1 MGLFSGKKGETIFSE
16 PLLTFFRH
24 NPLPELFQQT
34 EGLKDDR
41 LLAIV
46 TALIVEDRI
55 DAVLGSF
62 LPRYVRLTEKTEFT
76 FSMKIA
82 LVEALGQIPPN
93 ILAAASVI
101 RKIRNEFAH
110 HLEIKAFTELKITLV
125 SDLRNHRAAVYG
137 VFGETGQKPKP
148 SLLEEYKALAFFC
161 IAGLDAYREN
171 LAYLR
176 AKIEDPDFIDSLV
189 KKSEAENRAE
199 LDAILAQE
207 PISVEVQ
214 DGNTIERYARGVVNI
229 RAGEEGGTVDLGK
242 IIK

>member
-1 MGLFSGKKGETIFSE
+1 MTRWNTHCSARHLAAAEWRVPSGRTTRKSLDLLKEFLMGLFSGKKGETIFSE

-82 LVEALGQIPPN
+82 LVEALG
-93 ILAAASVI
+93 
-101 RKIRNEFAH
+101 
-110 HLEIKAFTELKITLV
+110 
-125 SDLRNHRAAVYG
+125 
-137 VFGETGQKPKP
+137 
-148 SLLEEYKALAFFC
+148 
-161 IAGLDAYREN
+161 
-171 LAYLR
+171 
-176 AKIEDPDFIDSLV
+176 
-189 KKSEAENRAE
+189 
-199 LDAILAQE
+199 
-207 PISVEVQ
+207 
-214 DGNTIERYARGVVNI
+214 
-229 RAGEEGGTVDLGK
+229 
-242 IIK
+242 